1 MPQHAHSS
9 GFLLYAARR
18 TRLKAL
24 TNDMS
29 AVRGEILTWTS
40 LTASYVCSVAANY
53 KQACFVSGPPR
64 TAPRFAGHL
73 ALQSVFALSGGG
85 VTSRANGI
93 KKKKTERERE
103 RKSSAPSS
111 MPVYRDIHQRL
122 YPHLSS
128 CEQAKPVS
136 RRRRRLPRH
145 SPGLPLAA
153 LLPPHRFL
161 PPLAPWPSSVS
172 VLSLWLD

>member
-85 VTSRANGI
+85 VTSRANG
-93 KKKKTERERE
+93 KKKKKKRQRERERE

-122 YPHLSS
+122 YPHLKTKAHILVTNSTIYSSHTLVAHSLVLDSS
-128 CEQAKPVS
+128 CQIT
-136 RRRRRLPRH
+136 
-145 SPGLPLAA
+145 
-153 LLPPHRFL
+153 LL
-161 PPLAPWPSSVS
+161 
-172 VLSLWLD
+172 